1 MPRTI
6 RNKYYKYLTY
16 EKLMEAHIKS
26 RKGKGYRKE
35 IINFNLKQEEYI
47 MWLLEKLK
55 NKTYKHGGYQV
66 FYIKEPKVRKI
77 EKSRYIDRVVHRWVV
92 DNFLEPAFVPQFLN
106 TSYACLKNRGMHKA
120 CLDLQK
126 AMKHCMRIWDKY
138 YVLKMDIAKYFDNI
152 DKEILLNIL
161 ERKIKDKDLM
171 WIINEIIYTQKR
183 KKGLEIGNYTSQI
196 FANIYLNEVDRYIK
210 QDLKVKYYFRYMD
223 DSIILVKEKQEAK
236 ILLEKIKIFL
246 KENLKLELNKKTQI
260 FKNKQG
266 VNFCGYKINE
276 YRLKIRDKGK
286 RKLKKK
292 IKYLKEEIKKG
303 KLTSKEAKKYLAGHL
318 GYIKI
323 ANTYNLEHKLFYT
336 EDN

>member
-6 RNKYYKYLTY
+6 RNKYYKNLTY
-16 EKLMEAHIKS
+16 ERLMEAHIKS

-47 MWLLEKLK
+47 MYLLENLK
-55 NKTYKHGGYQV
+55 EKTYKHGGYQV

-92 DNFLEPAFVPQFLN
+92 DNFLEPAFVTQFLN
-106 TSYACLKNRGMHKA
+106 TSYACLKNKGMHKA

-126 AMKHCMRIWDKY
+126 AMKHCMRIWNKY
-138 YVLKMDIAKYFDNI
+138 YILKMDIAKYFDNI
-152 DKEILLNIL
+152 DKEILLKTL

-171 WIINEIIYTQKR
+171 WLINEILYTQKR
-183 KKGLEIGNYTSQI
+183 EKGLEIGNYTSQI
-196 FANIYLNEVDRYIK
+196 FANIYLNEVDMYIK
-210 QDLKVKYYFRYMD
+210 QRLKVKYYFRYMD
-223 DSIILVKEKQEAK
+223 DSVILVKEKQEAK
-236 ILLEKIKIFL
+236 ILLEKIRKFL
-246 KENLKLELNKKTQI
+246 KEKLKLELNKKTQI

-292 IKYLKEEIKKG
+292 IKYLKDEIKKG
-303 KLTSKEAKKYLAGHL
+303 KLTSKDAKKYLAGHL